1 MKKVLSILLSIC
13 FMLSAV
19 YVNTAFAADTAAAGQ
34 DSEAVGLLKALEV
47 FPQDIDL
54 NAEIT
59 RADFSVYMARVF
71 KVNDFDVSNTRY
83 YLDVPMDHYALTA
96 INYLTERGILKGDSA
111 QIFRPDDKITVGEV
125 CKILLSAF
133 GCDEFAASLGGYP
146 TGYILGARRLGVLSG
161 NPSPEGN
168 LTVSQAAEYI
178 FNTIGDD
185 FIDGIH
191 FERNGAEGLADSSVL
206 ADYFS
211 VYVKEGIVTAAR
223 GASMYQDK
231 LTVADKVYVDD
242 LKMDDPTAIMPESLI
257 GLRVRAYYRHTKN
270 AADNE
275 LIYVYDDTSDNDVLK
290 IDINDFIKYSDNTL
304 EYSDGDKTKKTGFG
318 KIISVMY
325 NGSPV
330 SGNVKDVFGNL
341 YRGTITLKKTSGGGF
356 DLIIIENGT
365 PFYASYISTK
375 DETITDSALAMDANG
390 GNKTIKA
397 ADYEIF
403 EIFNTYGEKITIDNI
418 KQKDIITLYEA
429 ADKHKAR
436 LVVSDKTVNGT
447 ISGVN
452 YENGENIIKLGDAQ
466 YKMSDLSKTKSPT
479 DIKAGN
485 NVLLR
490 IDSFGYAAYA
500 ETVVPGE
507 MKPGWLVGIAVDDSG
522 FEKTAKLRLYTSDGN
537 LEELTVSDKVKVDG
551 DSIDDGDKVR
561 SAIPNY
567 NSVNGNVKPQ
577 LIMYSL
583 DSDKKI
589 RKIDTTNV
597 GTNEIAGE
605 TLAQNIKSGEVLIY
619 ADGRLGIKSALS
631 ASCIQFTVTSDSDAL
646 NANANKFAVGKPT
659 LLERGWYNTVASY
672 KFRGDGVYDDVLIRC
687 AGTAEIDKES
697 YIILVSDV
705 SDCINDEGVE
715 TKMINGLQMGSPVSY
730 MVADDYN
737 IGDVAE
743 GDIIRVGLS
752 ANMIQNHEM
761 IYDYSVGGYPNWPG
775 VDSERNWFKASATN
789 YYWNAQQIIYGFVV
803 NKKENIV
810 EISYKNNDKIDEICN
825 HLENVMVYDPNAKTR
840 VYVGDISDIRDRAT
854 YGSDCS
860 RIVFQTYEGLFRG
873 VIVYR

>member
-1 MKKVLSILLSIC
+1 MKKILSILLSIC

-19 YVNTAFAADTAAAGQ
+19 YVNTAFAADTVAAAQ
-34 DSEAVGLLKALEV
+34 DSEAVGLLKVLEV
-47 FPQDIDL
+47 FPKDIDL

-146 TGYILGARRLGVLSG
+146 TGYILGARRLGVLTG
-161 NPSPEGN
+161 NPSPEASI
-168 LTVSQAAEYI
+168 TVSRAAEYI

-191 FERNGAEGLADSSVL
+191 FERKGAEGLADTSVL

-211 VYVKEGIVTAAR
+211 VYVKEGTVTAAR
-223 GASMYQDK
+223 GASMYLDK
-231 LTVADKVYVDD
+231 LTLADTVYVDD
-242 LKMDDPTAIMPESLI
+242 LKLDDPNAVMPESLI
-257 GLRVRAYYRHTKN
+257 GSRVRAYYRHTKN

-275 LIYVYDDTSDNDVLK
+275 LIYVFDDTSAGDVLK
-290 IDINDFIKYSDNTL
+290 IDINDFIKYSDNAL

-330 SGNVKDVFGNL
+330 SGSVKDVFDNL

-356 DLIIIENGT
+356 DLIIIEDGT

-375 DETITDSALAMDANG
+375 DEMITDSALATGASG

-403 EIFNTYGEKITIDNI
+403 EIFNTDGEKITIDNI

-436 LVVSDKTVNGT
+436 LVVSDKTASGT
-447 ISGVN
+447 ITGVN

-466 YKMSDLSKTKSPT
+466 YKMSDFSKTKSPT
-479 DIKAGN
+479 DIKTGN

-537 LEELTVSDKVKVDG
+537 LEELTVSDRVKVDG
-551 DSIDDGDKVR
+551 DSIDDGEKVR
-561 SAIPNY
+561 RAIPNY
-567 NSVNGNVKPQ
+567 DSVNGGVKPQ

-597 GTNEIAGE
+597 GANEIAGE
-605 TLAQNIKSGEVLIY
+605 TLAENVKNGDIVVY
-619 ADGRLGIKSALS
+619 ADGRLGLKAILS
-631 ASCIQFTVTSDSDAL
+631 DSCVQFTVPSDADAL
-646 NANANKFAVGKPT
+646 NANANKYAVGKPA
-659 LLERGWYNTVASY
+659 LEQKGYYESVATY
-672 KFRGDGVYDDVLIRC
+672 KFRGDSVYDDVLIRC
-687 AGTAEIDKES
+687 AGTAEIDKGS

-705 SDCINDEGVE
+705 SDCIDDEGVE
-715 TKMINGLQMGSPVSY
+715 TKMINGLCMGAPVSY
-730 MVADDYN
+730 TVDNGYN

-752 ANMIQNHEM
+752 SSTIMNHEM
-761 IYDYSVGGYPNWPG
+761 IYDYS
-775 VDSERNWFKASATN
+775 
-789 YYWNAQQIIYGFVV
+789 
-803 NKKENIV
+803 
-810 EISYKNNDKIDEICN
+810 
-825 HLENVMVYDPNAKTR
+825 
-840 VYVGDISDIRDRAT
+840 VGDISDIRDRAT
-854 YGSDCS
+854 YGRDCS
-860 RIVFQTYEGLFRG
+860 RIVFQTEQGVFRG
-873 VIVYR
+873 VVVYR